1 MKLTL
6 VIMAAGMGSRFG
18 GGIKQLEPVG
28 PNGEIIMDYS
38 IHDAVAAGVKRVVFV
53 IRRAI
58 EEAFCERIGDR
69 IEKTCAQLGVEVA
82 YVFQENDDLPEG
94 FTYPADRTKPWGTAH
109 AVRSARHVVKDPFI
123 VINAD
128 DYYGKD
134 SFRKVCGFLAQ
145 HGQEKGSCCMAGFCM
160 ENTLSEHGSVSRGVC
175 TRDAEHHLVDVVE
188 THNLHREGDVICA
201 DGKTYAGDAIV
212 SMNMWGLSADMLGHL
227 DSGFTAFLENMGDNS
242 LKAEYQLP
250 TVINE
255 KMHEGLAT
263 VTVLETSAR
272 WYGMTY
278 KEDVPMVKAAF
289 ERMYEQGE
297 YQPALFVDIK

>member
-18 GGIKQLEPVG
+18 GVIKQLEPVG

-38 IHDAVAAGVKRVVFV
+38 IHDAIVAGVRRVVFV
-53 IRRAI
+53 IRKGI
-58 EEAFCERIGDR
+58 EEAFRERIGDR
-69 IEKTCAQLGVEVA
+69 IEKACAELGVEVV
-82 YVFQENDDLPEG
+82 YVFQENDDLPDG
-94 FTYPADRTKPWGTAH
+94 YSYPAERTKPWGTGH
-109 AVRSARHVVKDPFI
+109 AVLSARKVVRDPFI

-134 SFRKVCGFLAQ
+134 SFKKVCDFLVQ
-145 HGQEKGSCCMAGFCM
+145 HGQEAGSCCMAGFM
-160 ENTLSEHGSVSRGVC
+160 LKNTLSDHGSVSRGVC
-175 TRDAEHHLVDVVE
+175 TQDDSHSLVNVVE
-188 THNLHREGDVICA
+188 THGIHKEEGGIV
-201 DGKTYAGDAIV
+201 AGEQKLEEDTVV
-212 SMNMWGLSADMLGHL
+212 SMNMWGLSADMMAHME
-227 DSGFTAFLENMGDNS
+227 SGFAEFLANLSDPIKG
-242 LKAEYQLP
+242 EYQLP

-263 VTVLETSAR
+263 VKVLETEAR

-289 ERMYEQGE
+289 ETMYAQGE
-297 YQPALFVDIK
+297 YQPALLSDIER

>member
-28 PNGEIIMDYS
+28 PDHEIIMDYS
-38 IHDAVAAGVKRVVFV
+38 IHDAVAAGVRRVVFV
-53 IRRAI
+53 IRKAI
-58 EEAFCERIGDR
+58 EEAFRERIGER
-69 IEKTCAQLGVEVA
+69 IETVCADLGVEVA

-94 FTYPADRTKPWGTAH
+94 FVYPEGRTKPWGTAH
-109 AVRSARHVVKDPFI
+109 AVRSVRHVVKDPFI

-134 SFRKVCGFLAQ
+134 SFRKVCAFLAQ
-145 HGQEKGSCCMAGFCM
+145 HGQEAGSCCMAGFLL

-175 TRDAEHHLVDVVE
+175 TQDAQQHLVNVVE
-188 THNLHREGDVICA
+188 THEIHKENGAICA
-201 DGKTYAGDAIV
+201 QEQTLAGDTIV
-212 SMNMWGLSADMLGHL
+212 SMNMWGLSADMLTHL
-227 DSGFTAFLENMGDNS
+227 DNGFTDFLENMGDNT

-250 TVINE
+250 TLINE
-255 KMHEGLAT
+255 KMHQGLAT
-263 VTVLETSAR
+263 VTVLETAAR

-289 ERMYEQGE
+289 ERMYAQGE
-297 YQPALFVDIK
+297 YSPALFSDIK